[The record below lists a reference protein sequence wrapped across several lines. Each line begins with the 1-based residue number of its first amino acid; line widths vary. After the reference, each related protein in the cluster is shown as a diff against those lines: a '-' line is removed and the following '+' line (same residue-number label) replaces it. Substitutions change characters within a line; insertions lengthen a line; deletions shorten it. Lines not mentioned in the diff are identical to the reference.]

1 MGTLSVCRVCVAGV
15 DLSEAA
21 SVERTRDADV
31 IYFPQVDKIGSS
43 SVTVSGGMV
52 GPSNLSQD
60 LLSWCKEVTK
70 GYRGVKVTNMTT
82 SWRNGLA
89 FCALIHRFHPELM

>member
-1 MGTLSVCRVCVAGV
+1 MDNDFLGEWRRCH
-15 DLSEAA
+15 
-21 SVERTRDADV
+21 V
-31 IYFPQVDKIGSS
+31 IYFPQVEKTGP
-43 SVTVSGGMV
+43 VTGGVGMV

-89 FCALIHRFHPELM
+89 FCALIHRYHPELM